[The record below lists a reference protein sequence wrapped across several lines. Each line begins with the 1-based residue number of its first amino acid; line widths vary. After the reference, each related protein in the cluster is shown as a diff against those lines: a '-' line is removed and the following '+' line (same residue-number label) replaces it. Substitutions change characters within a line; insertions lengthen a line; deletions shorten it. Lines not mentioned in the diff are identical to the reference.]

1 MDNILLNNKMIEFF
15 ELLHKP
21 VRSQEDLLI
30 NVNRALA
37 AIEEDIHIGRV
48 DISLSAPQTKLR
60 SQINNLSSILYQ
72 RQGVYGYKPVT
83 HSFRSGDG
91 GVVNVTF
98 YALDGYTWEGEEL
111 QEIRILCSLIFHAF
125 RMEMMDGLLQK
136 ATKID
141 MAVGIPNI
149 AGFMEFVT
157 RKFGED
163 HLGEYEGI
171 YFNIHNFK
179 YVNNVLPQV
188 KADEVMGMYV
198 QTISKLIEADEI
210 LARLG
215 GDNFVALIRTENS
228 QRFID
233 YISNININYEYE
245 NDMKRFF
252 FSATVGASKLMGLNR
267 VGEVMIRISIAYQM
281 ARQHEST
288 DVVYFK
294 EEYYKDVARQ
304 KEVVAGFQRGLEQKE
319 FVVHYQPKVSSN
331 DKKICGAE
339 ALVRWKQMDNLIF
352 PGEFIPV
359 LEKDGSICKLD
370 FYVLDKVCALLK
382 KCMEEKLPL
391 TQISVNFSR
400 KHICNPYLV
409 QEIVEVIDKYG
420 VPHNFVEIELTESED
435 FRDYMVM
442 AKLIRELKEVGI
454 STSIDDFGTGYS
466 SLNMLKLTGIDILKI
481 DKSFIPVDENQ
492 GGNSKDCIMFE
503 NIARLSKDLGV
514 KVVAEGVETEEQYD
528 YLCRMG
534 CDIIQGYYFDKP
546 LVQDKFLEKL
556 VIGNY

>member
-15 ELLHKP
+15 ELIHKP

-157 RKFGED
+157 RKFAED
-163 HLGEYEGI
+163 RLGEYEGI

-179 YVNNVLPQV
+179 YVNNVLPHV
-188 KADEVMGMYV
+188 KADEVMSMYV
-198 QTISKLIEADEI
+198 QTISNQIEADEI

-215 GDNFVALIRTENS
+215 GDNFVALLRTENS

-245 NDMKRFF
+245 NDLKRFF

-304 KEVVAGFQRGLEQKE
+304 KEVVAEFQRGLEQKE

-331 DKKICGAE
+331 NKKICGAE

-370 FYVLDKVCALLK
+370 FYVLDKVCALLN

-492 GGNSKDCIMFE
+492 DGNSKDCIMFE